1 MIASIHGVL
10 EARRA
15 DHAIIRV
22 GGFSLRIFTPS
33 STLSHLGE
41 VGAEVTLYTHF
52 QVREDGM
59 ALFGFA
65 SAEERDA
72 FEQLITISGVGPKI
86 ALALLSTMDASTF
99 YRAIADEDL
108 TRLSLAPGVGKKLAG
123 KLVFELK
130 GKLPALAAMGIGAAA
145 SLSPSGKLQSEVLEA
160 LMGLGY
166 SAAEAQTALAKIPQ
180 DRLMTLEEQIT
191 YALRSFA
198 RE

>member
-1 MIASIHGVL
+1 MIAGIHGVL

-33 STLSHLGE
+33 STLSRLGE
-41 VGAEVTLYTHF
+41 VGVEVTLHTHF

-65 SAEERDA
+65 SSEERDA

-99 YRAIADEDL
+99 YRAIADEDI

-130 GKLPALAAMGIGAAA
+130 GKLPALTATGGAA
-145 SLSPSGKLQSEVLEA
+145 SGTPSGKLQTEVLEA

-166 SAAEAQTALAKIPQ
+166 STAEAQAALAKIPQ
-180 DRLMTLEEQIT
+180 DRPMTLEEQIT

>member
-41 VGAEVTLYTHF
+41 VGAEVTLHTHF

-99 YRAIADEDL
+99 YRAIADEDI

-130 GKLPALAAMGIGAAA
+130 GKLPALTATGGAA
-145 SLSPSGKLQSEVLEA
+145 SGTPSGKLQTEVLEA

-166 SAAEAQTALAKIPQ
+166 SAAEAQAALARIPQ
-180 DRLMTLEEQIT
+180 DRPMTLEEQIT
-191 YALRSFA
+191 FALRSFA

>member
-1 MIASIHGVL
+1 MMIASIHGVL

-59 ALFGFA
+59 ALFGFT

-99 YRAIADEDL
+99 YRAIADEDI
-108 TRLSLAPGVGKKLAG
+108 TRLSLAPGVSKKLAG

-130 GKLPALAAMGIGAAA
+130 GKLPALTATGGAA
-145 SLSPSGKLQSEVLEA
+145 SGTPSGKLQTEVLEA

-166 SAAEAQTALAKIPQ
+166 SAAEAQAALARIPQ
-180 DRLMTLEEQIT
+180 DRPMTLEEQIT
-191 YALRSFA
+191 FALRSFA

>member
-59 ALFGFA
+59 ALFGFT

-99 YRAIADEDL
+99 YRAIADEDI

-130 GKLPALAAMGIGAAA
+130 GKLPALTATGGAA
-145 SLSPSGKLQSEVLEA
+145 LGTPSGKLQTEVLEA

-166 SAAEAQTALAKIPQ
+166 SAAEAQAALARIPQ
-180 DRLMTLEEQIT
+180 DRPMTLEEQIT
-191 YALRSFA
+191 FALRSFA
-198 RE
+198 RD

>member
-59 ALFGFA
+59 ALFGFT

-99 YRAIADEDL
+99 YRAIADEDI
-108 TRLSLAPGVGKKLAG
+108 TRLSLAPGVSKKLAG

-130 GKLPALAAMGIGAAA
+130 GKLPALTATGGAA
-145 SLSPSGKLQSEVLEA
+145 SGTPSGKLQTEVLEA

-166 SAAEAQTALAKIPQ
+166 SAAEAQAALARIPQ
-180 DRLMTLEEQIT
+180 DRPMTLEEQIT
-191 YALRSFA
+191 FALRSFA

>member
-22 GGFSLRIFTPS
+22 CGFSLRIFTPS

-59 ALFGFA
+59 ALFGFT

-99 YRAIADEDL
+99 YRAIADEDI

-130 GKLPALAAMGIGAAA
+130 GKLPALTATGGAA
-145 SLSPSGKLQSEVLEA
+145 SGTPSGKLQTEVLEA

-166 SAAEAQTALAKIPQ
+166 SAAEAQAALARIPQ
-180 DRLMTLEEQIT
+180 DRPMTLEEQIT
-191 YALRSFA
+191 FALRSFA

>member
-33 STLSHLGE
+33 STLGRLGE
-41 VGAEVTLYTHF
+41 VGAEVTLHTHF

-99 YRAIADEDL
+99 YRAIADEDI

-130 GKLPALAAMGIGAAA
+130 GKLPALAAIGGAA
-145 SLSPSGKLQSEVLEA
+145 SGTPSGKLQTEVLEA

-166 SAAEAQTALAKIPQ
+166 SAAAAQAALAKIPQ
-180 DRLMTLEEQIT
+180 DRPMTLEEQIT
-191 YALRSFA
+191 FALRSFA

>member
-33 STLSHLGE
+33 STLGRLGE
-41 VGAEVTLYTHF
+41 VGAEVTLHTHF

-99 YRAIADEDL
+99 YRAIADEDI

-130 GKLPALAAMGIGAAA
+130 GKLPALTATGGAA
-145 SLSPSGKLQSEVLEA
+145 SGTPSGKLQTEVLEA

-166 SAAEAQTALAKIPQ
+166 SASEAQAALARIPQ
-180 DRLMTLEEQIT
+180 DRPMTLEEQIT
-191 YALRSFA
+191 FALRSFA
-198 RE
+198 RD

>member
-22 GGFSLRIFTPS
+22 GGFSLRIFAPS
-33 STLSHLGE
+33 STLSRLGE
-41 VGAEVTLYTHF
+41 VGAEVTLHTHF

-130 GKLPALAAMGIGAAA
+130 GKLPVLAATGGAAPGT
-145 SLSPSGKLQSEVLEA
+145 PSGKLQTEVLEA

-166 SAAEAQTALAKIPQ
+166 SAAEAQAALAKIPQ
-180 DRLMTLEEQIT
+180 DRAMTLEEQIT